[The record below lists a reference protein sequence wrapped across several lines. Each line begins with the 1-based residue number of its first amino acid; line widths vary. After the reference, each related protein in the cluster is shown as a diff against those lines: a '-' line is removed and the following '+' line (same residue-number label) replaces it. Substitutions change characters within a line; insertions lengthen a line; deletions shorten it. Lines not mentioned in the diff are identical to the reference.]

1 MSGRPGTAC
10 VAASL
15 ARVRASVTHRYG
27 WHFVSVPA
35 GLLVLA
41 LALGSHSPLA
51 SAATVDIKCTLCETI
66 TTTVLSPSSNPVLV
80 GQSVTLEAKVSP
92 VPDGGTVEFAASGS
106 PVTGCEAVAVNTG
119 NGTASCTTTFFMA
132 GAESVTA
139 VYSGNG
145 GYSSSSGSLSGLS
158 VDAASTLTV
167 LSSPASAVVGQPVT
181 YVATVGAVAP
191 SSGVPGGGTV
201 EFVGVPG
208 CAAVVLNTGNG
219 TASCTTTFSMA
230 GAESVTAVYSG
241 DGGYL
246 SSSRSGS
253 GLTVDAAS
261 TLTVLSSPAS
271 AVVGQ
276 PVTYVATVGAV
287 APSSGVPGGGT
298 VEFVGGSGT
307 LPGCAAVALNTSTG
321 TASCTTMYA
330 TSAGSPYTVDAS
342 YSGNHDYLAS
352 ASSILSETITESPT
366 PTSALPAASKPAV
379 VDQGATP
386 TASVTI
392 AAQRAIVAAN
402 GALSV
407 ELTCSGAP
415 CGGSLTLRSTVEKT
429 TGRGK
434 HKKTK
439 RSAVTI
445 GAAAFS
451 ASGLGSESVSLTLN
465 ASGLRLLEQGH
476 YKLAGTAVVTYTS
489 GSVSRTASAAVSL
502 NGTKPKRKATK

>member
-158 VDAASTLTV
+158 
-167 LSSPASAVVGQPVT
+167 
-181 YVATVGAVAP
+181 
-191 SSGVPGGGTV
+191 
-201 EFVGVPG
+201 
-208 CAAVVLNTGNG
+208 
-219 TASCTTTFSMA
+219 
-230 GAESVTAVYSG
+230 
-241 DGGYL
+241 
-246 SSSRSGS
+246 
-253 GLTVDAAS
+253 VDAAS

>member
-1 MSGRPGTAC
+1 
-10 VAASL
+10 
-15 ARVRASVTHRYG
+15 
-27 WHFVSVPA
+27 
-35 GLLVLA
+35 
-41 LALGSHSPLA
+41 
-51 SAATVDIKCTLCETI
+51 
-66 TTTVLSPSSNPVLV
+66 
-80 GQSVTLEAKVSP
+80 
-92 VPDGGTVEFAASGS
+92 
-106 PVTGCEAVAVNTG
+106 
-119 NGTASCTTTFFMA
+119 
-132 GAESVTA
+132 
-139 VYSGNG
+139 
-145 GYSSSSGSLSGLS
+145 
-158 VDAASTLTV
+158 
-167 LSSPASAVVGQPVT
+167 
-181 YVATVGAVAP
+181 
-191 SSGVPGGGTV
+191 
-201 EFVGVPG
+201 
-208 CAAVVLNTGNG
+208 
-219 TASCTTTFSMA
+219 
-230 GAESVTAVYSG
+230 
-241 DGGYL
+241 
-246 SSSRSGS
+246 
-253 GLTVDAAS
+253 
-261 TLTVLSSPAS
+261 
-271 AVVGQ
+271 
-276 PVTYVATVGAV
+276 
-287 APSSGVPGGGT
+287 
-298 VEFVGGSGT
+298 
-307 LPGCAAVALNTSTG
+307 
-321 TASCTTMYA
+321 MYA